1 MDKIKDFQAFGEA
14 DDTAVSKE
22 AWLDSARACKKPGGL
37 CFDFDYCEENFK
49 LVGSIFFENR
59 ESFVDNILSDSHCNH
74 YKGGMFSSRRY
85 RPVPHLTLAMTWPR
99 NC

>member
-1 MDKIKDFQAFGEA
+1 MDKIKYFQAFGEA

-59 ESFVDNILSDSHCNH
+59 ESFVDNILSDCH
-74 YKGGMFSSRRY
+74 YSDVINILLNAFRLKKI
-85 RPVPHLTLAMTWPR
+85 L
-99 NC
+99 